1 MLDSSLSL
9 PIILWNTTF
18 FQKLNNEIKDW
29 KGLEETMLV
38 NMKPNVT
45 YKMFNEERKKTNI
58 QQQLEDY

>member
-1 MLDSSLSL
+1 
-9 PIILWNTTF
+9 
-18 FQKLNNEIKDW
+18 
-29 KGLEETMLV
+29 MLV